1 MDPTEQDPC
10 SNIGPTALGIT
21 ENASTT
27 RMSQQHGSRPPSN
40 ENVTPRLVERVRDF
54 AVGRRTVSS
63 AQTRVDRDA
72 VNASNDTAFAHLT
85 SVSARHDECERAVKE
100 KCLQGMDRQRPLR
113 DRIVAIKAACLE
125 LQNYSVAT
133 LASIWT
139 VIEDMTSADASA
151 EARKSSLELL
161 TASASHSNL
170 GSSERETLF
179 NMITTPISPSN
190 SRLQVLAL
198 KALTHDG
205 YDVTPFRRRLSA
217 YLVESIKHMFEATL
231 DARSAAKRN
240 RQRRPIVEEAVF
252 EELLGLVKNVLEADP
267 TNIEEDDFSR
277 LIGSLIFIA
286 NKTTVQKD
294 LDEVA
299 SMFRKITESQVIPTG
314 LLEPSLE
321 TLCGI
326 ACTTDPFVGEATWGA
341 IKNLLGSTC
350 RFKVV
355 EIILS
360 ILQTPSKER
369 QTMTMRGAILLVK
382 HIVEANGED
391 DLPHID
397 MQRVVNVLQTAAS
410 KSSRLQL
417 DCLQFLVSCLEN
429 QELATGLLAC
439 NWSDLDTVIYRED
452 ESSKSTHDLSS
463 KFSGLSERSPL
474 IYFVKYHHAD
484 IQSGSPDL
492 RTAME
497 RLAYILDSKWTGL
510 DESQRALALSL
521 SLYVGCHID
530 PTVLDIAVDRM
541 VEEGLLLPPAEQ
553 WVSHLKIL
561 LETIAFDTSKSSTR
575 RHRVLALV
583 SEGFH
588 IDREQMATSS
598 EMGSIVTTALKR
610 MAKESEISLTN
621 VLIELLAE
629 YAVHAED
636 EIFETV
642 LVFIVSACHLED
654 TSERSLRSHA
664 TFGTQNNRAATYL
677 VWLFQQCLLQQ
688 FTTRTKSCYQA
699 LVSTASNSKVPTDS
713 RLTIMKLL
721 ARLRCNSNCA
731 LKVVPVPDSL
741 GLAAALCRTEASA
754 TGSYSRASV
763 VTESPGGRTGRTSG
777 IEMSRSARS
786 RSTTRSGSGRDRS
799 TKATPPLWMY
809 PGSRG
814 LPIDPSEA
822 YSEHIF
828 IGDGGDG
835 DKELQTSTLDIEQW
849 LKLML
854 EILRNGSDWEIYSY
868 VLVHVPSQ
876 LTNVALFANRTA
888 FVRSLHEIIL
898 RQLRMG
904 SFHEPPAS
912 TGVKKGDVALCLYNT
927 LILLLPYQK
936 LLDREQLD
944 DTVRVF
950 YTGIGMWDRAAK
962 CCIHALTLCSYEI
975 PSNLRRSLLLIIQK
989 MSQIIT
995 QSHLAV
1001 DILEF
1006 LAGLVRQ
1013 PEAYQIAGPESQDF
1027 LRTIFGICISYIHH
1041 AREQHE
1047 KFATASRS
1055 TQTSIRHSGLSS
1067 KSSVASEPSQ
1077 AADIQRDLPG
1087 YVFTLAYHVVT
1098 FWFLAIDL
1106 RERSKHVGWIA
1117 KNLTWKDDSGLES
1130 MEEQSQVTL
1139 DMIHRTVYNDLGET
1153 QAMTDFS
1160 GNNGP
1165 ITKETWLC
1173 GMSIISLETVK
1184 ANGLTQITK
1193 RQASGTTHAMYRQY
1207 TAPLPPHHITTSSIG
1222 TNTSS
1227 DTTMKV
1233 FPQHVLLQLGFTIAP
1248 VPIPLQPIL
1257 LPDDESVKRAIS
1269 SFDRNDTV
1277 DGHKAGVVYIAP
1289 GQTSEASILAN
1300 TCGSRVYEEFLSR
1313 LGTKVCLKDA
1323 GFNTQGLDR
1332 ASDLDGTHTYAW
1344 RDRVTEI
1351 VYHVTTMMPTLP
1363 HEPQCNNKK
1372 RHIGNDYVKIIFNE
1386 SGLPFK
1392 FETFASQFNH
1402 VNIVITPE
1410 TISNCHSILSKTDST
1425 FNTFEPPTGVDSQG
1439 TTFFVVQSICSSS
1452 FPQISPTATPKVV
1465 TASALPSFV
1474 RQLALSASV
1483 LSLVWSNREG
1493 GENVSSWRNRLKE
1506 ILKLRQRYANTGTSA
1521 NVSYPMGNPSD
1532 RGGAPSYVDGDI
1544 WTGRLAMAGMTEKE
1558 QFLYS
1563 ADFTR
1568 WN

>member
-1 MDPTEQDPC
+1 MDPTGQERHSHIP
-10 SNIGPTALGIT
+10 PTALGIT
-21 ENASTT
+21 EDACTK
-27 RMSQQHGSRPPSN
+27 RMSQQNASRPPSN
-40 ENVTPRLVERVRDF
+40 DNVTPRLVERVRDF
-54 AVGRRTVSS
+54 AVGRRTISS

-72 VNASNDTAFAHLT
+72 VNASNDTAFAQLT

-100 KCLQGMDRQRPLR
+100 KCLQGMDRQRSLR
-113 DRIVAIKAACLE
+113 DRTVAIKAACLE
-125 LQNYSVAT
+125 LQHYSVAT
-133 LASIWT
+133 LTSIWT
-139 VIEDMTSADASA
+139 VIEDMTSADAST

-161 TASASHSNL
+161 TASASHPNL
-170 GSSERETLF
+170 GSNERETLF

-205 YDVTPFRRRLSA
+205 DDVTPFRKRLST
-217 YLVESIKHMFEATL
+217 YLVDSIKCMFEATL
-231 DARSAAKRN
+231 DARSASKKN
-240 RQRRPIVEEAVF
+240 RQRRPIVEEVVF
-252 EELLGLVKNVLEADP
+252 EELLGLVKNVLESDP
-267 TNIEEDDFSR
+267 TNINEDDLSR
-277 LIGSLIFIA
+277 LVGSLIFIA

-299 SMFRKITESQVIPTG
+299 FMYRKITESRVIPTG
-314 LLEPSLE
+314 LLESSLE

-326 ACTTDPFVGEATWGA
+326 ACTTDPIVGEATWSA
-341 IKNLLGSTC
+341 IKNLLGSLY
-350 RFKVV
+350 RDRVI

-360 ILQTPSKER
+360 ILQNPSKER
-369 QTMTMRGAILLVK
+369 QTMTMRGAMLLVK
-382 HIVEANGED
+382 HIVEANSED
-391 DLPHID
+391 DSPIVDL
-397 MQRVVNVLQTAAS
+397 QRIFDVLQVAAS

-417 DCLQFLVSCLEN
+417 DCLQFLVSCLED
-429 QELATGLLAC
+429 QELSTRLLAC
-439 NWSDLDTVIYRED
+439 NWSNLDNVIYRAD
-452 ESSKSTHDLSS
+452 KSNQSVYDLSS
-463 KFSGLSERSPL
+463 ISSRLSERSPL
-474 IYFVKYHHAD
+474 ISFVKNHHASV
-484 IQSGSPDL
+484 QFSSSDL
-492 RTAME
+492 RKALE
-497 RLAYILDSKWTGL
+497 RLAYILESKWAGL
-510 DESQRALALSL
+510 DVSQRALALSL
-521 SLYVGCHID
+521 GFYVGSYMD
-530 PTVLDIAVDRM
+530 PTVLDTAVDHM
-541 VEEGLLLPPAEQ
+541 IGDGLLFPPAEN
-553 WVSHLKIL
+553 WEPHLRVL

-575 RHRVLALV
+575 RHRILALL
-583 SEGFH
+583 SEGFQVAK
-588 IDREQMATSS
+588 EQMAASA
-598 EMGSIVTTALKR
+598 EMKSIVTTALKR
-610 MAKESEISLTN
+610 MAKESDIFLTN
-621 VLIELLAE
+621 VLIEFLVE
-629 YAVHAED
+629 YALYAED
-636 EIFETV
+636 EIFEAI
-642 LVFIVSACHLED
+642 LVFIVSAALLED
-654 TSERSLRSHA
+654 TNERPMRSH
-664 TFGTQNNRAATYL
+664 TTISTQNNRAATYL
-677 VWLFQQCLLQQ
+677 VWVFQQCLLQQ
-688 FTTRTKSCYQA
+688 SALRTKSCYDA
-699 LVSTASNSKVPTDS
+699 LASTASNSKVPTDS
-713 RLTIMKLL
+713 RLTVMKLL
-721 ARLRCNSNCA
+721 TRLRCNSDCA
-731 LKVVPVPDSL
+731 LKVVPVPDIL
-741 GLAAALCRTEASA
+741 GLAVALCRTEASA
-754 TGSYSRASV
+754 AGSYSRVSV

-786 RSTTRSGSGRDRS
+786 RSTTRSGNGRDRS
-799 TKATPPLWMY
+799 NKATPPLWMY

-828 IGDGGDG
+828 ISEVAIG
-835 DKELQTSTLDIEQW
+835 DKELNAVTLDIEPW
-849 LKLML
+849 LNLML
-854 EILRNGSDWEIYSY
+854 DILHCCSDWEIYSY
-868 VLVHVPSQ
+868 ILVHLPSQ
-876 LTNVALFANRTA
+876 LTNVALFANRTV
-888 FVRSLHEIIL
+888 FIRSLHGLIL
-898 RQLRMG
+898 KQLRVG

-927 LILLLPYQK
+927 MILLLPYQK
-936 LLDREQLD
+936 LLSREQLD
-944 DTVRVF
+944 ETVRVF

-962 CCIHALTLCSYEI
+962 CCIHALTLCSHEI
-975 PSNLRRSLLLIIQK
+975 PSNLRRSLLVIIQK

-1006 LAGLVRQ
+1006 LAGLVRE
-1013 PEAYQIAGPESQDF
+1013 PEAYQIAGPESQEL

-1041 AREQHE
+1041 AREQRE
-1047 KFATASRS
+1047 KFAAASRS
-1055 TQTSIRHSGLSS
+1055 AHTSVRHSGLSS
-1067 KSSVASEPSQ
+1067 KSSAASELSQ
-1077 AADIQRDLPG
+1077 AADVQRDLPG

-1106 RERSKHVGWIA
+1106 RERSKHVGWIV

-1153 QAMTDFS
+1153 QAITDFCD
-1160 GNNGP
+1160 NNGP
-1165 ITKETWLC
+1165 ITKETWLY
-1173 GMSIISLETVK
+1173 GMSIISLETVE
-1184 ANGLTQITK
+1184 ATGLTQITK
-1193 RQASGTTHAMYRQY
+1193 RQASGTTHAMYQQY
-1207 TAPLPPHHITTSSIG
+1207 TAPLPPHHVTTSSIG

-1227 DTTMKV
+1227 DAAMKV
-1233 FPQHVLLQLGFTIAP
+1233 FPQHILLQLGFTIAP

-1257 LPDDESVKRAIS
+1257 LPDDESVRRAIS

-1289 GQTSEASILAN
+1289 GQISEASILAN
-1300 TCGSRVYEEFLSR
+1300 TCGSKVYEDFLSR
-1313 LGTKVCLKDA
+1313 LGTKVSLKDA

-1392 FETFASQFNH
+1392 FETFGSQFNH

-1410 TISNCHSILSKTDST
+1410 TISNCYSISSKTDSSLD
-1425 FNTFEPPTGVDSQG
+1425 NFELPTGADPQG
-1439 TTFFVVQSICSSS
+1439 STFFVVQTIYSSS
-1452 FPQISPTATPKVV
+1452 FPQISPTTTPKVV

-1521 NVSYPMGNPSD
+1521 NVSYPMGNSSD
-1532 RGGAPSYVDGDI
+1532 RGGAPSYVDGDL
-1544 WTGRLAMAGMTEKE
+1544 WTGKLAMAGMTEKE

>member
-1 MDPTEQDPC
+1 MDAAGQEAFSDM
-10 SNIGPTALGIT
+10 GPPVLDVT
-21 ENASTT
+21 ENACAK
-27 RMSQQHGSRPPSN
+27 RMSQQHASRPPSN

-54 AVGRRTVSS
+54 AVGRRTTSS

-125 LQNYSVAT
+125 LQHYSVAT
-133 LASIWT
+133 LTAIWA
-139 VIEDMTSADASA
+139 VIADMTSADAST
-151 EARKSSLELL
+151 EARQSSLELL
-161 TASASHSNL
+161 IASASHPNL

-179 NMITTPISPSN
+179 NMITTPISPSH
-190 SRLQVLAL
+190 SRSQVLAL

-231 DARSAAKRN
+231 DARSASKKN
-240 RQRRPIVEEAVF
+240 RQRRPIIEEVVF
-252 EELLGLVKNVLEADP
+252 EELLGLVKNVLESDP
-267 TNIEEDDFSR
+267 TNIEEDDLSR
-277 LIGSLIFIA
+277 LVGSLIFIA

-299 SMFRKITESQVIPTG
+299 IIFRKITESHAIPSG

-326 ACTTDPFVGEATWGA
+326 ACTTDPIVGEATWGA
-341 IKNLLGSTC
+341 IKNLLGSTY
-350 RFKVV
+350 RVKVV
-355 EIILS
+355 DIILS
-360 ILQTPSKER
+360 ILQSPSKER
-369 QTMTMRGAILLVK
+369 QTMTMRGAMLLVK
-382 HIVEANGED
+382 HIVEADVED
-391 DLPHID
+391 DLPDID
-397 MQRVVNVLQTAAS
+397 LQRVVDVLQTAAS

-417 DCLQFLVSCLEN
+417 DCLQFLVSCLED
-429 QELATGLLAC
+429 QDLTTRLLDC
-439 NWSDLDTVIYRED
+439 NWSNLDTVIYRAD
-452 ESSKSTHDLSS
+452 RSNKSTHDLRSM
-463 KFSGLSERSPL
+463 FSGLSERSPL
-474 IYFVKYHHAD
+474 IYFIKYHHAG
-484 IQSGSPDL
+484 IQSGSSDL
-492 RTAME
+492 RKALE
-497 RLAYILDSKWTGL
+497 RLAYILESRWAGL
-510 DESQRALALSL
+510 DVSQRALALSL

-530 PTVLDIAVDRM
+530 PTMLDTAVDRM
-541 VEEGLLLPPAEQ
+541 VEERLLFPPAEN
-553 WVSHLKIL
+553 WVSHLRIL
-561 LETIAFDTSKSSTR
+561 LEVIAFDTSKSSTR
-575 RHRVLALV
+575 RHRVLALI
-583 SEGFH
+583 SEGYH
-588 IDREQMATSS
+588 VDREQMAISS
-598 EMGSIVTTALKR
+598 EMKSIATTALTR
-610 MAKESEISLTN
+610 MAKESDISLTN
-621 VLIELLAE
+621 ILIEFLAE
-629 YAVHAED
+629 YALHAED
-636 EIFETV
+636 EIFEAV
-642 LVFIVSACHLED
+642 LVFIVGAAHLED
-654 TSERSLRSHA
+654 TSERSMRSHTA
-664 TFGTQNNRAATYL
+664 LNTENNRAATYL
-677 VWLFQQCLLQQ
+677 VWLFQQCLLQP
-688 FTTRTKSCYQA
+688 FASRTESCFHA
-699 LVSTASNSKVPTDS
+699 LVSAASDSKVPTDS
-713 RLTIMKLL
+713 RLTMMKLL
-721 ARLRCNSNCA
+721 ARLRCNSDCA

-741 GLAAALCRTEASA
+741 GLAAALCRTESSA
-754 TGSYSRASV
+754 AGTYSRVSV
-763 VTESPGGRTGRTSG
+763 VTESPGRRTGRTSG

-786 RSTTRSGSGRDRS
+786 RSTTRSGSGQDRS
-799 TKATPPLWMY
+799 NKATPPLWMY

-822 YSEHIF
+822 HSEHVF
-828 IGDGGDG
+828 IGEAGDL
-835 DKELQTSTLDIEQW
+835 DKELRSSTLEIEQW
-849 LKLML
+849 LELML
-854 EILRNGSDWEIYSY
+854 DILRRGSDWEIYSY
-868 VLVHVPSQ
+868 ILVHLPSQ
-876 LTNVALFANRTA
+876 LTNVALFADRTA
-888 FVRSLHEIIL
+888 FVRSLHDIIL
-898 RQLRMG
+898 TQLRMG

-927 LILLLPYQK
+927 MILLLPYQK
-936 LLDREQLD
+936 LLSREQLD

-962 CCIHALTLCSYEI
+962 CCIHALTLCSHEI
-975 PSNLRRSLLLIIQK
+975 PSNLRRSLLVIIQK

-1001 DILEF
+1001 DTLEF

-1041 AREQHE
+1041 AREQRE
-1047 KFATASRS
+1047 KFAAASKS
-1055 TQTSIRHSGLSS
+1055 THTSIRHSGLSS
-1067 KSSVASEPSQ
+1067 KSSAASEPSQ
-1077 AADIQRDLPG
+1077 AADIQRDLPV
-1087 YVFTLAYHVVT
+1087 YVFTLAYQVVT

-1106 RERSKHVGWIA
+1106 RERSKHVGWIV

-1153 QAMTDFS
+1153 QAMTNFCN
-1160 GNNGP
+1160 NNGP
-1165 ITKETWLC
+1165 ITKETWLY
-1173 GMSIISLETVK
+1173 GMSIISLETVE
-1184 ANGLTQITK
+1184 ATGLTQITK
-1193 RQASGTTHAMYRQY
+1193 RQASGTTHAMYQQH

-1222 TNTSS
+1222 TNSSS
-1227 DTTMKV
+1227 DATMKV

-1257 LPDDESVKRAIS
+1257 LPDDESVRRAIS

-1289 GQTSEASILAN
+1289 EQTSEASILAN
-1300 TCGSRVYEEFLSR
+1300 TCGSKVYEDFLSG
-1313 LGTKVCLKDA
+1313 LGTKVCLKNA

-1410 TISNCHSILSKTDST
+1410 TISNCHSILSKTGSSLDTS
-1425 FNTFEPPTGVDSQG
+1425 ELPTGADSRG
-1439 TTFFVVQSICSSS
+1439 TTFFIVQTFCSSS
-1452 FPQISPTATPKVV
+1452 FPHISPTATPKVV

-1532 RGGAPSYVDGDI
+1532 RGGAPSYVDGDL
-1544 WTGRLAMAGMTEKE
+1544 WTGKLAMAGMTEKE